1 MADWRN
7 RVVVITGASAGVGRA
22 IARKLAR
29 RGAALGLLARGHE
42 GLDGARREAQAAGAK
57 ALTVPT
63 DVSDADAVEAAA
75 DHIERQLGPIDVWIN
90 NAMVSV
96 FSPILQMEPGE
107 FDRVTA
113 VTYLGAV
120 YGSLAALKRMVP
132 RNHGTIVQVGSALAY
147 RGIPLQSAYCAA
159 KHALQGFTESLRT
172 ELLHDGSRI
181 HVTMVQLPALNT
193 PQFDWTRSRMPR
205 QPQPV
210 PPIFQPEVAAD
221 AIIWAADQ
229 RRREVLVGWP
239 TLEATIGNTVAPGY
253 IDRYLARVGYDS
265 QQTDDPVAPD
275 RPDNLYEPVHRD
287 VGAHGRFDS
296 RARRS
301 SVMLRMLMHQRVL
314 ASMAAVGVTLAWAAA
329 HASRR

>member
-22 IARKLAR
+22 VARKLAAK
-29 RGAALGLLARGHE
+29 GARLGLLARGEE
-42 GLDGARREAQAAGAK
+42 GLDGARREAEAAGAK
-57 ALTVPT
+57 ALTMAT
-63 DVSDADAVEAAA
+63 DVSDAAAVEAAA
-75 DHIERQLGPIDVWIN
+75 DRIERELGPIDVWIN

-96 FSPILQMEPGE
+96 FSPVLEMEPDE
-107 FDRVTA
+107 FRRVTE

-120 YGSLAALKRMVP
+120 YGTHAALKRMVP
-132 RNHGTIVQVGSALAY
+132 RNRGTILQVGSALAY

-172 ELLHDGSRI
+172 ELLHDGSRV
-181 HVTMVQLPALNT
+181 HVTMVHLPALNT
-193 PQFDWTRSRMPR
+193 PQFDWSRSRMPR

-239 TLEATIGNTVAPGY
+239 TWEATVGNTFLPGVV
-253 IDRYLARVGYDS
+253 DRYLARGGYDS
-265 QQTDDPVAPD
+265 QQTAEPVAPD
-275 RPDNLYEPVHRD
+275 RTDNLFTPVHRD
-287 VGAHGRFDS
+287 AGAHGRFDA

-301 SVMLRMLMHQRVL
+301 SVMLWMLMHRRAL
-314 ASMAAVGVTLAWAAA
+314 ASVAALGVTLAWAAT
-329 HASRR
+329 HASRP

>member
-1 MADWRN
+1 MTEVA
-7 RVVVITGASAGVGRA
+7 VITGASAGIGRA
-22 IARKLAR
+22 TAREFALRGCSIA
-29 RGAALGLLARGHE
+29 LLARGLE
-42 GLDGARREAQAAGAK
+42 GLEAAAREVEELGGR
-57 ALTVPT
+57 ALVIPT
-63 DVSDADAVEAAA
+63 DVADADAVERAA
-75 DHIERQLGPIDVWIN
+75 DQAVRQFGRIDVWVN
-90 NAMVSV
+90 NAFAGI
-96 FSPILQMEPGE
+96 FSRFMDMSLEE
-107 FDRVTA
+107 FRRVTD
-113 VTYLGAV
+113 VTFMGQV
-120 YGSLAALKRMVP
+120 HGTRAALKHMLSRDS
-132 RNHGTIVQVGSALAY
+132 GSIVLVGSALAY